1 MSQMLKSSAV
11 MALATLISRL
21 LGLVREMVYA
31 RFMGNGWVASAFI
44 LAFQIPN
51 LFRRLLGEGA
61 LTAAFIP
68 EFKAKEKLE
77 GEQAM
82 WHAANAVVSGLVVAA
97 SLVVTVA
104 LLVTTGLLQG
114 TGLSERTRLM
124 LSLLRLMFPY
134 TLLICVAA
142 VCIGMLNARGRFF
155 IPALGSAVLN
165 VVMISSALW
174 LAPLF
179 GTALPERIYGLAWG
193 VLAAGLAQA
202 LFQLPT
208 LFREGWSYRWV
219 NPWKNETVRKVI
231 GRMLPTTIGVAAFQL
246 NVMITQGFAFF
257 LGETVVASFQ
267 YAVRLMEL
275 PQGLFGVSL
284 ATYLLPTL
292 SGLAAERR
300 HEEFRANLLQGL
312 SHLMVV
318 NLLASALLVGLAYP
332 TVRLIFEGGLFRASA
347 TESVTFALTFLAP
360 GLVAFSGTNILARAF
375 YAVGDTKVPMQ
386 ISVFC
391 LALNV
396 VLSLVFA
403 MGLHE
408 GGLALANT
416 LTSTANVCLLAHALR
431 RKMPKLD
438 FGPWLRDLRRVLPVA
453 VGAGIVAYF
462 LAAWWDRVLG
472 GETVLR
478 RLGAVF
484 VPGSLAAL
492 GYGALLVALKVPAAH
507 ELWQWGRGWI
517 GRRNQGPKAPPTG
530 MA

>member
-1 MSQMLKSSAV
+1 MSQMLKSSAL

-31 RFMGNGWVASAFI
+31 RFMGNGWVASAFL

-77 GEQAM
+77 GEVAM
-82 WHAANAVVSGLVVAA
+82 WRSANAVVSGLVVAA
-97 SLVVTVA
+97 ALVVGVA
-104 LLVTTGLLQG
+104 ILVTTGLLHG
-114 TGLSERTRLM
+114 GGFSERTRLM

-155 IPALGSAVLN
+155 VPALGSAVLN
-165 VVMISSALW
+165 VVMIASVLW
-174 LAPLF
+174 LAPRF
-179 GTALPERIYGLAWG
+179 GTVLPDQIYGLAWG

-202 LFQLPT
+202 LFQLPS
-208 LFREGWSYRWV
+208 LVREGWRYRWV
-219 NPWKNETVRKVI
+219 NPWKDETVRRVV

-257 LGETVVASFQ
+257 LGESVVASFQ

-300 HEEFRANLLQGL
+300 HDEFRANLFQGL

-318 NLLASALLVGLAYP
+318 NLLASGLLVGLAYP
-332 TVRLIFEGGLFRASA
+332 TVRLIFEGGNFRPSA
-347 TESVTFALTFLAP
+347 TESVTFALGFLAP

-375 YAVGDTKVPMQ
+375 YAVGDTRVPMQ

-403 MGLHE
+403 LGLHE

-416 LTSTANVCLLAHALR
+416 LTSVTNVILLAYALR
-431 RKMPKLD
+431 RKMPKTD
-438 FGPWLRDLRRVLPVA
+438 FRPWLRDLIRVAPVA
-453 VGAGIVAYF
+453 VVAGVAAF
-462 LAAWWDRVLG
+462 LMSQIWDQAVG
-472 GETVLR
+472 GRTVWGR
-478 RLGAVF
+478 FGAVF
-484 VPGSLAAL
+484 LPGALAAA
-492 GYGALLVALKVPAAH
+492 GYFGALLALRVPAAR
-507 ELWQWGRGWI
+507 ELWDWGTARLNRRG
-517 GRRNQGPKAPPTG
+517 N
-530 MA
+530 